1 MALKVTT
8 ELLDGCVLGV
18 LSKDDYYGY
27 ALTQKIQES
36 ISVSSST
43 IYPVMRRLKKQELVT
58 VYDSP
63 YQGRNRRYYRI
74 TDKGKEELKLL
85 QQNWQ
90 NFKENINYLMGGN
103 SND

>member
-18 LSKDDYYGY
+18 LSNDDYYGY

-43 IYPVMRRLKKQELVT
+43 IYPVMRRLKKQGLVT

-63 YQGRNRRYYRI
+63 YQGRNRRYYKI
-74 TDKGKEELKLL
+74 TDDGKNELK
-85 QQNWQ
+85 QIIFNWEEFQN
-90 NFKENINYLMGGN
+90 NINKLMG
-103 SND
+103 DE

>member
-18 LSKDDYYGY
+18 LSNDDYYGY

-43 IYPVMRRLKKQELVT
+43 IYPVMRRLKKQGLVT

-63 YQGRNRRYYRI
+63 YQGRNRRYYKI
-74 TDKGKEELKLL
+74 TDDGKNELK
-85 QQNWQ
+85 QIIFNWKEFQN
-90 NFKENINYLMGGN
+90 NINKLMG
-103 SND
+103 DE

>member
-43 IYPVMRRLKKQELVT
+43 IYPVMRRLKKQGLVT

-74 TDKGKEELKLL
+74 TSDGNRELSILKE
-85 QQNWQ
+85 NWE
-90 NFKENINYLMGGN
+90 NFKINIDYLMGEN
-103 SND
+103 NND